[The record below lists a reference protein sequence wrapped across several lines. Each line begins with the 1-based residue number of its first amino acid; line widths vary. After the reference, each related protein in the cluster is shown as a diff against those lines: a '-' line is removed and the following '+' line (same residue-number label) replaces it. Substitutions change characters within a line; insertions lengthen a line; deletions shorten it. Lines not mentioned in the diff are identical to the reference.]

1 MRFLQFLS
9 EITIPMII
17 FYIVGNGILQKKQVY
32 EHFIAGAE
40 EGVKTVL
47 RILPTLIG
55 LMVGV
60 GILRTSGFLN
70 FLGDKLGELAVFI
83 GIPGELIPLILV
95 RMFSSSAATG
105 LCLDIF
111 KSFGPDSK
119 IGTMASI
126 MMSCTETV
134 FYTMS
139 LYFMTAKV
147 KKTRYTLMGA
157 LIATFAGIAASIV
170 LTGKM

>member
-111 KSFGPDSK
+111 KSFGSDSK